1 MTPSA
6 RLTFLTFVTVAV
18 GLFAGFV
25 VALMVALAVRD
36 PSGHL
41 GPLGYLAA
49 SFPGLVA
56 AGGWAVVNQTAT
68 GKKLL
73 GMAAVFFGSSAALVF
88 LAQFGPI
95 GLVLAMGVSGGF
107 GIAARRLLD
116 PMPDD
121 PVLHD

>member
-1 MTPSA
+1 MTPTA
-6 RLTFLTFVTVAV
+6 RLNFLTFVTVAI

-25 VALMVALAVRD
+25 VALMLALAVRD
-36 PSGHL
+36 PSGDL
-41 GPLGYLAA
+41 GPVGYLAA

-56 AGGWAVVNQTAT
+56 AGGWAVVNQAAT

-88 LAQFGPI
+88 LAQLGPV

-107 GIAARRLLD
+107 GVASRRLLD
-116 PMPDD
+116 PAPDA
-121 PVLHD
+121 